1 MKGRGLIS
9 FYIAIFVTGVLL
21 IVVSKVIEPGLL
33 TIMLKELGFALII
46 AIILI
51 FTVERVSRQKH
62 EEAAD
67 RLVEKINKNLFNAIY
82 KRYIPNE
89 VFAEVEAALLKSD
102 VLRDKYEINYALAE
116 IDHKNFPNLREDD
129 LKNHLQCTLLSSFN
143 IQNITS
149 KTIDYT
155 VALHLE
161 VPIEE
166 RLREYVKIS
175 EMEIDGV
182 ALKPYELEKDEYFKI
197 TDTHL
202 IFEKVISIGPS
213 EIKEISMKAKTLKRS
228 TDMEIWASRVPSTG
242 MRVQVSVPET
252 FRVEATANHTQA
264 LRKKKMADANSTI
277 WYLDHGIF
285 PFQSVVFW
293 WQPEKS
299 STIGT

>member
-1 MKGRGLIS
+1 MKGRGIIS
-9 FYIAIFVTGVLL
+9 FYIAILLLGVLL
-21 IVVSKVIEPGLL
+21 IAASKIMEASLI

-51 FTVERVSRQKH
+51 FTVERVSRKNH

-102 VLRDKYEINYALAE
+102 VLRDKYEVNYALSE
-116 IDHKNFPNLREDD
+116 IDHRQFPD
-129 LKNHLQCTLLSSFN
+129 LERSDIETHLHCTLLSSFN

-149 KTIDYT
+149 KAIDYT

-161 VPIEE
+161 VPIEK
-166 RLREYVKIS
+166 RLRKHVEIC
-175 EMEIDGV
+175 EMEIDG
-182 ALKPYELEKDEYFKI
+182 ASLKPYELEKDEYFKI

-213 EIKEISMKAKTLKRS
+213 QTKEISMKAKTLKRA

-242 MRVQVSVPET
+242 VRVQVSVPENYQ
-252 FRVEATANHTQA
+252 VEATANHTQA
-264 LRKKKMADANSTI
+264 LRKKNMADANSTI

-293 WQPEKS
+293 WQPKKS
-299 STIGT
+299 STLEV